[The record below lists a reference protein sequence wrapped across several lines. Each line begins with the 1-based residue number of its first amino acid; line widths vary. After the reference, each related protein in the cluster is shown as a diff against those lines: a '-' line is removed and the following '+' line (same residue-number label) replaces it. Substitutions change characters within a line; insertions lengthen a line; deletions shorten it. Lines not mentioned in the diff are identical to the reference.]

1 MAVSVAS
8 ALKSAIEQIEVP
20 VLCSGSAVHPID
32 AAFDS
37 IRESALPAHL
47 NSVFYY
53 SYYSL

>member
-1 MAVSVAS
+1 MAVSVDS

-37 IRESALPAHL
+37 IRESALPVHL
-47 NSVFYY
+47 NSVFNY